1 MKLILLLIFILAA
14 ICRLPLYSVHW
25 LVTVLRMLS
34 SGAGV
39 TSWPLV
45 ILSPHGTLCWAHRGN
60 KLTHLS
66 SQIEKTTVLAI
77 EISNSHSHSYSFIDF
92 DAYMELMCFTAP
104 VYFSVQSANN
114 M

>member
-1 MKLILLLIFILAA
+1 MKLILLLIFISAA

-25 LVTVLRMLS
+25 LLVTVLRMLS

-77 EISNSHSHSYSFIDF
+77 EITNSYSFIDF
-92 DAYMELMCFTAP
+92 DAYMELMCSTAP

>member
-1 MKLILLLIFILAA
+1 M
-14 ICRLPLYSVHW
+14 YSVHRL

-92 DAYMELMCFTAP
+92 DAYMGLMCSTAP